1 MSENTKPE
9 SVSVEMVEVG
19 KDTSK
24 QGEQSLP
31 YMKGDM

>member
-1 MSENTKPE
+1 MSENTTQE

-19 KDTSK
+19 QVTSK

-31 YMKGDM
+31 YKKGDM